1 MKGVEIMKE
10 LFQYANDYLKTID
23 SKDMILIKL
32 CLISLGIIIGI
43 NIPKK
48 HRKYVLVIVVFIF
61 IITYIPILTNLI
73 SSILGHKDNSYITL

>member
-1 MKGVEIMKE
+1 MKE

-23 SKDMILIKL
+23 AKDMILIKL
-32 CLISLGIIIGI
+32 CLVSLGIIIGI

-61 IITYIPILTNLI
+61 IITYLPILTDLI
-73 SSILGHKDNSYITL
+73 NSMLKHKDSGYITL